1 MRTTVNLEDDILR
14 IARALARE
22 RGDSLG
28 TVLSDLARKGLRP
41 QVASAY
47 EGDFP
52 VFQVREDTPP
62 LTSEMVE
69 GAMEDD

>member
-1 MRTTVNLEDDILR
+1 MRTTVNLADDIHR
-14 IARALARE
+14 AARSLARE
-22 RGDSLG
+22 RGESLG

-41 QVASAY
+41 QAPSAY

-52 VFQVREDTPP
+52 VFQVREGAPP

-69 GAMEDD
+69 GALEDE

>member
-14 IARALARE
+14 AARALARE

-41 QVASAY
+41 QAPSAY

-52 VFQVREDTPP
+52 VFQVREDAPP

>member
-41 QVASAY
+41 QAASAY

-52 VFQVREDTPP
+52 VFQVPEDTPP